1 MIILLKKMKENKNKE
16 EKVSFIQSLF
26 ICCSENSE
34 DNDLINKEE
43 SYNSIIYRAKKDLEN
58 ELSLF
63 PIGCIRD
70 EERTKIEF
78 TKDGLLKYILNLQ
91 NLFYQN
97 LYNDNNIKI
106 SKRNISNIT
115 EKVPLIRFEIKKN
128 KSYFK
133 KIPNIQKMIDVMTK
147 PELRIKWDDNLIEYK
162 VYEKLNNNSEI
173 IKIIS
178 KKQKDLIPE
187 KEFYD
192 KRIGIYK
199 DRAYY
204 LFSSSIPYSNNYI
217 SFDYEMGTNILCI
230 MIIKEDTDTY
240 YFDCFNQIDLNIDF
254 TDNLIK
260 TILPNKAKVFFEEY
274 FEFINSF

>member
-26 ICCSENSE
+26 TCCSENSE

-199 DRAYY
+199 DRTYY

-230 MIIKEDTDTY
+230 MIIKEDKDNY

>member
-1 MIILLKKMKENKNKE
+1 MKENENNEKN
-16 EKVSFIQSLF
+16 VSFIQKLF
-26 ICCSENSE
+26 TCCSENSE

-43 SYNSIIYRAKKDLEN
+43 SYNSIIYRAKKELEN
-58 ELSLF
+58 EISLF
-63 PIGCIRD
+63 PAGTIRD
-70 EERTKIEF
+70 EEKNKIDF

-97 LYNDNNIKI
+97 LYNDNNLKI

-115 EKVPLIRFEIKKN
+115 EEIPLIRFEIIKN

-133 KIPNIQKMIDVMTK
+133 KVPNIQKIIDVMTK

-162 VYEKLNNNSEI
+162 TYEKLNNNSEI
-173 IKIIS
+173 IKIIT

-192 KRIGIYK
+192 KRIRIYK
-199 DRAYY
+199 DKAYY
-204 LFSSSIPYSNNYI
+204 FFSSSIPDNNNSI
-217 SFDYEMGTNILCI
+217 SFDYEKGKNILCI
-230 MIIKEDTDTY
+230 MIIKEDKDNF

-260 TILPNKAKVFFEEY
+260 TILPNKTKVFFEEY